1 MRLCLDQAQFVD
13 RTSVTSVAR
22 NAAHSFTLLVAGASV
37 AANATATIAATAA
50 SVACVQ
56 FVHTH
61 LPVQPTRRDGAI
73 RAAVQEACIEQVG
86 DVTAIKAR
94 SQMAARSAAEVSTTT
109 CTRILVMA
117 RATRAGGQMIPD
129 ADVRVVA
136 SADQQRTIS
145 GPRSCIDAPRVSA
158 ELCYH

>member
-1 MRLCLDQAQFVD
+1 M
-13 RTSVTSVAR
+13 TSVAR
-22 NAAHSFTLLVAGASV
+22 NTLCSFTLLPGCASV
-37 AANATATIAATAA
+37 AASATTTSAATVTTA
-50 SVACVQ
+50 ACVQ
-56 FVHTH
+56 RVHAY
-61 LPVQPTRRDGAI
+61 LPVQPTRRDRAI
-73 RAAVQEACIEQVG
+73 RASVQEACIEQVG
-86 DVTAIKAR
+86 AVTAIKAR
-94 SQMAARSAAEVSTTT
+94 SQMAARSVAEVSTTA
-109 CTRILVMA
+109 RIMVMA